1 MITDGREMNDPPSAD
16 GVAEATLSAVA
27 CLGERGLLSVI
38 MPVYNLGKHIFDNI
52 FEVHR
57 LFEGKINFEIIP
69 VDDGSQDNTA
79 SEIRRAAGVLSDV
92 VAPVFAERNAGK
104 GAALASGFAASKGS
118 YVLLLDGDLD
128 LNPTFIWRF
137 FDIMQNQRADIVVGS
152 KMHPDSK
159 INYPWRRRL
168 ASKVYYGIVK
178 ILVGL
183 PVHDTQTGMKL
194 FRREAL
200 EYAFSRMLAKRF
212 AFDLEVLAI
221 ALENGYKTAEAP
233 VELDFGDKAGCLTLS
248 NIRQVMTDTLA
259 IFYRLRVLR
268 YYKTLEPHDMPIER
282 PRVSVII
289 ACPSTSPCLDECLH
303 GLALQHW
310 PNLEVIILPDAPT
323 GRVWPADVHEYS
335 TGKVRPAE
343 KRNLGIEK
351 ASGSIVAFVDDDA
364 CPLEGWLDHAI
375 PYFTDAGVG
384 AVGGPAITPHSD
396 SYWSKIGGR
405 VYATLFVS
413 GAYRRRYTPTRVCHE
428 DDLPSC
434 NLIVRKS
441 CLDEIGGFEV
451 AYWPGEDTILCLR
464 IVHTLGKRIIY
475 DPRVIVTHHRRPL
488 FGPHLR
494 QVARYA
500 KHRGFFARKFPETS
514 CRISYMVPSFFVLG
528 VVSGFALSFVH
539 PAFKYTYLGVLA
551 TYGVLTGVS
560 SACFW
565 RPLTWLATWAGVMAT
580 HLTYGVCFMVGLLSG
595 DMAKEVRP
603 FDHHS
608 DKVTA
613 P

>member
-1 MITDGREMNDPPSAD
+1 MTTDGREMKEQVRDD

-27 CLGERGLLSVI
+27 CLGENGKLSVI
-38 MPVYNLGKHIFDNI
+38 MPAYNLGKCIFDNI
-52 FEVHR
+52 LEVHS
-57 LFEGKINFEIIP
+57 LFNGRINFEIIP
-69 VDDGSQDNTA
+69 VDDGSQDETA
-79 SEIRRAAGVLSDV
+79 SEMRRAAAALRDV
-92 VAPVFAERNAGK
+92 VTPVFAERNAGK
-104 GAALASGFAASKGS
+104 GAALASGFSASSGS
-118 YVLLLDGDLD
+118 HLLLLDADLD
-128 LNPTFIWRF
+128 LNPNYIWRF
-137 FDIMQNQRADIVVGS
+137 FDIMQKQSADIVVGS
-152 KMHPDSK
+152 KMHPESK
-159 INYPWRRRL
+159 IDYPWRRRL
-168 ASKVYYGIVK
+168 ASTVYYAIVK

-221 ALENGYKTAEAP
+221 ARENGYKTAEAP

-268 YYKTLEPHDMPIER
+268 YYKTLEPHDMPVDR

-289 ACPSTSPCLDECLH
+289 ACPGASPCLDECLQ

-310 PNLEVIILPDAPT
+310 PDLEIILLPDAPT
-323 GRVWPADVHEYS
+323 GRTWPAEVQEYP

-351 ASGSIVAFVDDDA
+351 ATGSIVAFLDDDA
-364 CPLEGWLDHAI
+364 CPLEGWLAHAI
-375 PYFTDAGVG
+375 PYFSDSRVG

-396 SYWSKIGGR
+396 SYGSKIGGR

-413 GAYRRRYTPTRVCHE
+413 GAYRRRYTPTRVCDE

-434 NLIVRKS
+434 NLVVRKS
-441 CLDEIGGFEV
+441 CLDDIGGFDV
-451 AYWPGEDTILCLR
+451 TYWPGEDTILCLR
-464 IVHTLGKRIIY
+464 LVHTLGKRIIY

-500 KHRGFFARKFPETS
+500 KHRGFFVRKFPETS
-514 CRISYMVPSFFVLG
+514 LRLSYMIPSFFVIG
-528 VVSGFALSFVH
+528 VVAGLPLSFLH
-539 PAFKYTYLGVLA
+539 PYLCATYLGVLA
-551 TYGVLTGVS
+551 TYFVLTCVS
-560 SACFW
+560 SVCF
-565 RPLTWLATWAGVMAT
+565 RHPLTWLVTWAGVVTT
-580 HLTYGVCFMVGLLSG
+580 HFTYGVCFIRGLLSG

-608 DKVTA
+608 NQVTA